1 METTP
6 STRST
11 EMTEVLSGEEH
22 VMSTMLKFLSKAHKI
37 DSCGDYKAP
46 SLILEVRQYKKLLSD
61 IKAKG
66 IQLRYITDI
75 TKYNIHY
82 CKELL
87 KFAKEVRHLAG
98 MRANFSVSE
107 TEYMASASIQQQEEN
122 QQQQQQQEQPIPQ
135 VIYSNAKDLVEQ
147 QKYVF
152 ESLWNKATPSDQR
165 FREIEEGI
173 DAEVFEVFN
182 NGEKVGQIV
191 LDLARSAEKEM
202 LIHLPNDKSMVRLE
216 RLGVIDEII
225 QASRKG
231 VVVKILCPLSK
242 ENTHIVKKIYDNST
256 TTEILNG
263 NKSPYGMYIV
273 DGERFLRAEVKE
285 LQAENFS
292 EAIGRAV
299 YSNSKR
305 SVESFKSIFELF
317 WNERT
322 LNEELKRADKMQK
335 EFINIASHE
344 LRTPTQAILSYSE
357 LLQKHPERKEEMTQA
372 LSRNAG
378 RLQRLTD
385 DILDVTRIESET
397 LMLKIEPLNIGD
409 LISSIVEDYRN
420 QIEKNNDNVEL
431 YHYKPENND
440 DSIIVEADRARLIQ
454 VISNLLDNAV
464 KFTNKQY
471 NKRGS
476 IYVNVEKKNK
486 NGNKKQEVIVAIKDN
501 GTGIDPEIMPRLFTR
516 FATKSETG
524 TGLGLF
530 ISKSIIEVHSGRIWA
545 ENNTDGDGATFT
557 FSLPIGQQQ
566 HQQEQG
572 QGQEPRPSSSNLTS
586 EKRRM

>member
-75 TKYNIHY
+75 TKDNIHY

-165 FREIEEGI
+165 FREIEEGL

-216 RLGVIDEII
+216 RLGVIDDII

-357 LLQKHPERKEEMTQA
+357 LLQKHPERKEEMIQA

-566 HQQEQG
+566 HQQ
-572 QGQEPRPSSSNLTS
+572 GQEPRPSSSNLTS

>member
-75 TKYNIHY
+75 TKDNIHY

-357 LLQKHPERKEEMTQA
+357 LLQKHPERKEEMIQA

-530 ISKSIIEVHSGRIWA
+530 ISKSIIEVHGGRIWA

-566 HQQEQG
+566 HQQ
-572 QGQEPRPSSSNLTS
+572 GQEPRPSSSNLTS

>member
-6 STRST
+6 STRSN

-75 TKYNIHY
+75 TKDNIHY

-191 LDLARSAEKEM
+191 LDLARSAEREM

-357 LLQKHPERKEEMTQA
+357 LLQKHPERKEEMIQA

-566 HQQEQG
+566 HQQG

>member
-1 METTP
+1 
-6 STRST
+6 
-11 EMTEVLSGEEH
+11 MTEVLSGEEH

-75 TKYNIHY
+75 TKDNIHY

-165 FREIEEGI
+165 FREIEEGL

-216 RLGVIDEII
+216 RLGVIDDII

-357 LLQKHPERKEEMTQA
+357 LLQKHPERKEEMIQA

-557 FSLPIGQQQ
+557 FSLPIGQHQ
-566 HQQEQG
+566 HQQEQ
-572 QGQEPRPSSSNLTS
+572 EPRLSSSNLTS

>member
-225 QASRKG
+225 QVSRKG

>member
-1 METTP
+1 
-6 STRST
+6 
-11 EMTEVLSGEEH
+11 MTEVLSGEEH

-61 IKAKG
+61 VKAKG

-75 TKYNIHY
+75 AKDNIHY

-357 LLQKHPERKEEMTQA
+357 LLQKHPERKEEMIQA

-464 KFTNKQY
+464 KITNKQY
-471 NKRGS
+471 SKRGS
-476 IYVNVEKKNK
+476 IYVNMEKKNK

-501 GTGIDPEIMPRLFTR
+501 GTGNKYI
-516 FATKSETG
+516 
-524 TGLGLF
+524 
-530 ISKSIIEVHSGRIWA
+530 
-545 ENNTDGDGATFT
+545 
-557 FSLPIGQQQ
+557 
-566 HQQEQG
+566 
-572 QGQEPRPSSSNLTS
+572 
-586 EKRRM
+586 

>member
-1 METTP
+1 
-6 STRST
+6 
-11 EMTEVLSGEEH
+11 MTEVLSGEEH

-75 TKYNIHY
+75 TKDNIHY

-165 FREIEEGI
+165 FREIEEGL

-191 LDLARSAEKEM
+191 LDLARSAEREM

-216 RLGVIDEII
+216 RLGVIDDII

-357 LLQKHPERKEEMTQA
+357 LLQKHPERKEEMIQA

-454 VISNLLDNAV
+454 VISNLLDNAI

-566 HQQEQG
+566 HQQ
-572 QGQEPRPSSSNLTS
+572 GQEPRPSSSNLTS